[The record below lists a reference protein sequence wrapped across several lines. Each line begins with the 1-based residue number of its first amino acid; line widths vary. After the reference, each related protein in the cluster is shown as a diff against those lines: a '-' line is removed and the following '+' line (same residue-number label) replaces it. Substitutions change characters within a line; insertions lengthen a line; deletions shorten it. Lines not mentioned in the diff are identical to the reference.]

1 MRPRDYILKQCIIV
15 MLIAAT
21 FVTNA
26 NNINNAKITLIF
38 LKVSFVTPLRKD
50 VLRQKKYK
58 LSLYY
63 CHAFMG
69 TLHP

>member
-26 NNINNAKITLIF
+26 NNINNAKITHF
-38 LKVSFVTPLRKD
+38 LKSSFCHTSEKRRTSTKEIQIKF
-50 VLRQKKYK
+50 VLLPGIY
-58 LSLYY
+58 
-63 CHAFMG
+63 G
-69 TLHP
+69 HP